1 MEFKPPRKLDLEG
14 DIRGEEAVDLFNTF
28 NLTADEKKDIDKII
42 NAFEN
47 YIQPRKNIIYD
58 RYVFYNRNQ
67 KENETFDVF
76 LKDIKRLADMCEFG
90 TEKENMIRDRVVIG
104 IKNREEQERL
114 LRMPNLNLAKAVDV
128 CRAAEISKLQ
138 ARTLNNESATDS
150 IVTKHNRYTNKF
162 KYGDKKNRKIQQET
176 RGSKCRKCNI
186 SHEPKKCPAYGKKL
200 WEMQEAEPLCS
211 ML

>member
-14 DIRGEEAVDLFNTF
+14 DIRGRTGKLDLEGDIRGNWNKFKQAYEIFITATNRKNSEKEIKAAIFLNLIGEEAVDLFNTF

-47 YIQPRKNIIYD
+47 YIQPR
-58 RYVFYNRNQ
+58 NQ
-67 KENETFDVF
+67 TENKTFDVF

-114 LRMPNLNLAKAVDV
+114 LRMPNLNLAEAVDV

-150 IVTKHNRYTNKF
+150 IVYCYKTQQIYKQ
-162 KYGDKKNRKIQQET
+162 IQ
-176 RGSKCRKCNI
+176 I
-186 SHEPKKCPAYGKKL
+186 
-200 WEMQEAEPLCS
+200 W
-211 ML
+211 